1 MASLLAIGILGGIGH
16 YLLILAY
23 ALAPA
28 SLLAPFSYTQLV
40 WAALF
45 GWLVFGDVPDLPTVL
60 GGVVIAAG
68 GLLSIAEGGRLAAAR
83 GRDRAE

>member
-1 MASLLAIGILGGIGH
+1 M
-16 YLLILAY
+16 